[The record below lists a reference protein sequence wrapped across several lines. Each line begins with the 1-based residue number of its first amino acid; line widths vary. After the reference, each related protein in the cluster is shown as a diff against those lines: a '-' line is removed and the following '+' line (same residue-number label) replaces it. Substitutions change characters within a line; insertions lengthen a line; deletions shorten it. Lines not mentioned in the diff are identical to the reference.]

1 MERWLSLEGY
11 SHPSKSTSR
20 QALEG
25 IFRDAR
31 NQVGEAEWRA
41 FQLT

>member
-1 MERWLSLEGY
+1 MERWLFLGDC
-11 SHPSKSTSR
+11 SHLSKTTSR

-41 FQLT
+41 FRLT